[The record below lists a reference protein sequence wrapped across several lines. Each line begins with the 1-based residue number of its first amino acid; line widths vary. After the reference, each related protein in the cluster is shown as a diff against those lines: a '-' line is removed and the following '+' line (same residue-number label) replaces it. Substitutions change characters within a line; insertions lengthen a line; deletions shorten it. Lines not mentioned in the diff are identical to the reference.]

1 MTRGMDD
8 LFFLRDASEA
18 DVAMISATRSD
29 NGDIARFEFKYHS
42 VNQIHNI
49 SYRMASTLCDFF
61 ANYIKNTRQKD
72 SDHSPQKAKT
82 WFRAAYLALIRAIHP
97 RYAYEF
103 HSSLSFDDTEF
114 DEFCT
119 FHVVA
124 EENDRKRLSMIYLR
138 DEAVAVDI
146 LDDDSCKDFIAFFRR
161 FDHEDAIKS

>member
-1 MTRGMDD
+1 MIRGMDD
-8 LFFLRDASEA
+8 LFFLRDESEA
-18 DVAMISATRSD
+18 DIAMISAIKSE
-29 NGDIARFEFKYHS
+29 NGDIAHFEFKYHS
-42 VNQIHNI
+42 VNRVHKIT
-49 SYRMASTLCDFF
+49 YRMASTLCDFF
-61 ANYIKNTRQKD
+61 TNYIENTRPTNLAHYIKKPVSLLQ
-72 SDHSPQKAKT
+72 SV
-82 WFRAAYLALIRAIHP
+82 YLTSIRMIYP

-146 LDDDSCKDFIAFFRR
+146 LDDDSCKDFVDFFRS
-161 FDHEDAIKS
+161 FDHQDAIKS